1 MKKSM
6 SFAAVA
12 LMALAAC
19 VTSCTKE
26 DIVATA
32 ISTPKDAVM
41 FVDSTLQLT
50 ATVEPA
56 NAKVTW
62 ESEDMNIVMVDAN
75 NGLVSAKS
83 DGECKVYAVSGTM
96 RAATKITVLKNPVT
110 LKLEI
115 ASLTQT
121 KVEVAVTPS
130 YEEGY
135 YYCGFSEKAIADAKS
150 DAQFIEE
157 IVSQLTEKIKEYEA
171 KGRTVTYG
179 DLVKFKGTK
188 TLNASGLQPNTEYV
202 MLAFGIDGTYGK
214 PSPVLTRLPFTT
226 KAVVPS
232 DMEITFSHD
241 SISKAVLQDGKEHTL
256 IYFSITPT
264 KNDPYVWGGLTK
276 EVYDENFKSTD
287 EYMQYLAVKGNSGK
301 GKISAYFM
309 DLEDGTSVV
318 MGAIGYEGG
327 FTTKPFM
334 FDYTY
339 TAPTEG
345 KPARL
350 TPKFNN
356 DAVEITADMEEEVM
370 DYIPGMCH

>member
-6 SFAAVA
+6 NFAAVA

-19 VTSCTKE
+19 VTSCTE
-26 DIVATA
+26 QVATS

-41 FVDSTLQLT
+41 FVDSTMQLT

-62 ESEDMNIVMVDAN
+62 ESEDMNIAIVDA

-83 DGECKVYAVSGTM
+83 DGECKVYAVSGSM
-96 RAATKITVLKNPVT
+96 RAATKVTVLKNPVT

-121 KVEVAVTPS
+121 KVEVNVTPS
-130 YEEGY
+130 YDEGY
-135 YYCGFSEKAIADAKS
+135 YYCGYADKATADAKS
-150 DAQFIEE
+150 DAQYIED
-157 IVSQLTEKIKEYEA
+157 VVNQLTEKIKEYEA

-179 DLVKFKGTK
+179 DLVKFKGKK

-232 DMEITFSHD
+232 DMKITFSYD
-241 SISKAVLQDGKEHTL
+241 STTTETLQDGKEHNL
-256 IYFSITPT
+256 IFFSITPT
-264 KNDPYVWGGLTK
+264 KNDPYVWGGLSK

-301 GKISAYFM
+301 GKINAYFL
-309 DLEDGTSVV
+309 DLEDGANVV

-327 FTTKPFM
+327 FTTDPFM

-339 TAPTEG
+339 TAPKGG

-350 TPKFNN
+350 APKFNN
-356 DAVEITADMEEEVM
+356 DAIEITTDTEEVM